1 MYGLYALESLSV
13 PSDGAASIK
22 FLDAENT
29 DRAVPVVM
37 HTKEDVARVTRGI
50 RDQIA
55 NGIANLDAAVTS
67 VTGRV
72 IDSGEG
78 RPMIHTEVD
87 GHGRVIA
94 LDLDRIPGANNF
106 DFHDGLEVTATGA
119 LSGRVMQP
127 FSLILREPA
136 LENDRSFDI

>member
-1 MYGLYALESLSV
+1 MYGLYSLESLSV
-13 PSDGAASIK
+13 PENGTASIK
-22 FLDAENT
+22 FLDAEDT
-29 DRAVPVVM
+29 DRAVEVLM
-37 HTKEDVARVTRGI
+37 ATKQDVAQVTRGI

-55 NGIANLDAAVTS
+55 NGIANIDAAVTS

-72 IDSGEG
+72 IDSGDG

-94 LDLDRIPGANNF
+94 LDLDRIPGADKF

-119 LSGRVMQP
+119 LTGRVMQP
-127 FSLILREPA
+127 FSLVLREPSP
-136 LENDRSFDI
+136 ENDRSLDI